1 MLFIGALNSVGEM
14 IKGTMELTDSQV
26 TKIMTVKKERQ
37 SGPNLCTGGTR
48 APGQGCYGIRGTTWT
63 GTPDSNPYAS
73 IARLVRGR

>member
-14 IKGTMELTDSQV
+14 IKGTMELTAGQV

-48 APGQGCYGIRGTTWT
+48 APGQGCYGIRGTTRT
-63 GTPDSNPYAS
+63 GAPDSNPYAS
-73 IARLVRGR
+73 IARLV